1 VEHRDGRND
10 DMKDVI
16 SDGVDGNSIEGI
28 AVGGKVGMNDDD
40 NAVDIDVGI
49 NEGCSDEGLE
59 GIDVRIT
66 VGIANA
72 DMDVE
77 IDVD

>member
-1 VEHRDGRND
+1 MEHRDGRND

-28 AVGGKVGMNDDD
+28 AVGGKVGLNDDD

-49 NEGCSDEGLE
+49 TEGCSDEGLE
-59 GIDVRIT
+59 GGDE
-66 VGIANA
+66 GLL
-72 DMDVE
+72 DG
-77 IDVD
+77 

>member
-10 DMKDVI
+10 DMKVVI

-28 AVGGKVGMNDDD
+28 AVGGKVGLNDDD

-49 NEGCSDEGLE
+49 NEGCSDDGLGGGGEGLLD
-59 GIDVRIT
+59 G
-66 VGIANA
+66 
-72 DMDVE
+72 
-77 IDVD
+77 